1 MDGIT
6 KCLGIGCDVASNCH
20 RFTSKRN
27 ADNNNIIINAPSE
40 IGKECVYYISNL
52 KTKI

>member
-1 MDGIT
+1 MDGLT

-20 RFTSKRN
+20 RFTSKKEVHHQ
-27 ADNNNIIINAPSE
+27 NIIINAPSE

-52 KTKI
+52 KTNI

>member
-1 MDGIT
+1 MDGLT

-20 RFTSKRN
+20 RFTSKKEVHHQ
-27 ADNNNIIINAPSE
+27 NIIVNAPSE

-52 KTKI
+52 KTNI

>member
-1 MDGIT
+1 MDGLT

-20 RFTSKRN
+20 RFTSKREVHHH
-27 ADNNNIIINAPSE
+27 NIIINAPSE

-52 KTKI
+52 KTNI